1 MRCSFLLI
9 AIKCEARIMMSHI
22 RHSAALTLKQIIYRR
37 GGEPYVVGCHTLRY
51 VPGTRPVRL
60 RYKSSENDVVRYDA
74 LQIELFAAKLSEGD
88 VAIDVGAHAGQYS
101 LIMAAMCGA
110 SGRVVAFEPD
120 PYARQQLQRNLRLN
134 PAIKMPKIESM
145 AVSDAPGEAVLYSRG
160 GNSNSSLARSGLGG
174 DINDACEKILVP
186 VVTLDSYLHDEG
198 VPTPHWVK
206 IDTEGAEIRVLKG
219 AEQLLASDA
228 GILCELHPYAWRE
241 FGSTYE
247 ELKQLAAASCRR
259 IRYLDQQSEI
269 GDEVKYGVVVLERF
283 S

>member
-1 MRCSFLLI
+1 MRYSSSLI
-9 AIKCEARIMMSHI
+9 AVGSKVL
-22 RHSAALTLKQIIYRR
+22 RHSAALALKQIIYRR
-37 GGEPYVVGCHTLRY
+37 RGEPYVVGRHTLRY

-60 RYKSSENDVVRYDA
+60 RYKSSDNDVVRYDA
-74 LQIELFAAKLSEGD
+74 LQVELFAVELSEGD

-110 SGRVVAFEPD
+110 NGQVVAFEPD
-120 PYARQQLQRNLRLN
+120 PYARRALQRNLRLN
-134 PAIKMPKIESM
+134 PSIKTPGIESM

-160 GNSNSSLARSGLGG
+160 GNANSSLARSGLGG
-174 DINDACEKILVP
+174 GVADACEKIVVP
-186 VVTLDSYLHDEG
+186 VVTLDSYIHDKG
-198 VPTPHWVK
+198 LPIPRWVK

-219 AEQLLASDA
+219 AERLLASDA

-247 ELKQLAAASCRR
+247 ELRQLVAESRRR

-269 GDEVKYGVVVLERF
+269 GDEVKYGVVVLERLY
-283 S
+283 